1 MIQITYISSETR
13 PMLQA
18 DLDDILS
25 KSRKNN
31 IELGIT
37 GMLLYGNKTF
47 IQILE
52 GDEKSVDSLLRKIK
66 KRSTPYG
73 LQTGC

>member
-13 PMLQA
+13 PMLQH

-25 KSRKNN
+25 RSRENN
-31 IELGIT
+31 IEMGIT
-37 GMLLYGNKTF
+37 GMLLYGNNTF

-52 GDEKSVDSLLRKIK
+52 GEERTVDSLLRKIRK
-66 KRSTPYG
+66 DP
-73 LQTGC
+73 